1 MNMKIRYTIT
11 KKHAK
16 QSTVYSTLVFDRE
29 FFEERQ
35 EEHRVAEMDL
45 ISVLESAKR
54 NNAPRAT
61 GPTLEEEAERDSL
74 SSGAAGKGFF
84 SDDIGNFADDELSK
98 LMSSL
103 TKQFEAFDDDEG
115 TLDFMGDIGCMATA
129 ADESFCQNFDLDKE
143 NVAAVVSDRRT
154 IRRAQQSR
162 RGSGQ
167 VSTSTPLIDFTNLAK
182 IKSVDRT
189 PPSCSLHKSIST
201 VLKENV
207 NRGVNRGVNRA
218 GNESSIVDEFW
229 STEMEKKISAVARRK
244 LLTEIEN
251 PAAAQT
257 KPFKAAVE
265 DMNVS
270 QKCSRGGPGGNS
282 RKLGTRNTSRNRL
295 PDLNLDA
302 QPKFSELDQK
312 VLAEEEVPPCTRR
325 ASRARSGKAI
335 LARRPQAD
343 AEKRV
348 RPYTRARARVCSGGS
363 ESDGRPTSNS
373 PNPLPDMELSPAQ
386 SDALM
391 EVPELWR
398 KVERSRTLVQG
409 PQSAPVDFPIPQSN
423 LQVHQSPWPSPTPP
437 SDTIGAAISSSRVE
451 GDGDDGEMP
460 DVNEAD
466 RRKSS
471 GSSLGDQIEPK
482 GLPHGEGESVGA
494 DSVTN
499 QNGAEFLSNEFH
511 NAGNSVPSPPSS
523 DAQRKTRLHTEAS
536 IESKDKG
543 NQRKRVVK
551 RKAGNQTRSYNS
563 EGCRRSLRN
572 RVKPLEWWRGEK
584 LLYAIHDSLMTIVG
598 IARP

>member
-1 MNMKIRYTIT
+1 
-11 KKHAK
+11 
-16 QSTVYSTLVFDRE
+16 
-29 FFEERQ
+29 
-35 EEHRVAEMDL
+35 MDS
-45 ISVLESAKR
+45 ISVLESTKR
-54 NNAPRAT
+54 NNAQRAT
-61 GPTLEEEAERDSL
+61 GPPREHFWTNGSERDSL

-115 TLDFMGDIGCMATA
+115 TLNFMGDIGCMATA
-129 ADESFCQNFDLDKE
+129 AAESFCQNFDLDKE
-143 NVAAVVSDRRT
+143 NVGAVVSDRRT

-162 RGSGQ
+162 RVSGQ
-167 VSTSTPLIDFTNLAK
+167 VSTSTPLIDFTKLAK

-189 PPSCSLHKSIST
+189 LPSCSLHKSIST
-201 VLKENV
+201 VLKENA
-207 NRGVNRGVNRA
+207 NRGVKRA
-218 GNESSIVDEFW
+218 GNESSVVDEFW
-229 STEMEKKISAVARRK
+229 SSEMEKKISAVARRK

-270 QKCSRGGPGGNS
+270 QKCSQGGPGGNS
-282 RKLGTRNTSRNRL
+282 RKLGTRNTSRNRPREL
-295 PDLNLDA
+295 PDLDLDA
-302 QPKFSELDQK
+302 QPKFSELDHK
-312 VLAEEEVPPCTRR
+312 GLAEEEVPPCTRR
-325 ASRARSGKAI
+325 ARSGAAI
-335 LARRPQAD
+335 IARRPQ

-363 ESDGRPTSNS
+363 ESDGRPTSKS
-373 PNPLPDMELSPAQ
+373 PHPLPDMELSPAQ

-398 KVERSRTLVQG
+398 RVERSRTLLQG

-482 GLPHGEGESVGA
+482 GLLHGEGESVGA

-499 QNGAEFLSNEFH
+499 QNGAEIL
-511 NAGNSVPSPPSS
+511 PSPPSS
-523 DAQRKTRLHTEAS
+523 ESQRKNRLRTEAS

-551 RKAGNQTRSYNS
+551 RRAGKQTRSYNS
-563 EGCRRSLRN
+563 EGCRRSSRN
-572 RVKPLEWWRGEK
+572 RVEPLEWWRGEK

-598 IARP
+598 ISRP